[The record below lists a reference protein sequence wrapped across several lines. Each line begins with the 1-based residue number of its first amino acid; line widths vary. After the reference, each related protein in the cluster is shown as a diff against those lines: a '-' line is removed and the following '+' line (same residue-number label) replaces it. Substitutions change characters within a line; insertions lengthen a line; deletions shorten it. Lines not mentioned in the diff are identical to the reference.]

1 MIAASDRRVSRRFQ
15 WRCFP
20 VGNDRFSARQQPGTK
35 GGMSEI
41 RACFVGAFDSVAS
54 RHGAKPQPIDLRKD
68 VPHPMRALAP
78 VLYLRQG
85 TFVIVLLR

>member
-1 MIAASDRRVSRRFQ
+1 MR
-15 WRCFP
+15 
-20 VGNDRFSARQQPGTK
+20 
-35 GGMSEI
+35 EI
-41 RACFVGAFDSVAS
+41 RACFVGAFDSVAP

-85 TFVIVLLR
+85 TFVIVLLRQEKAVEIVRIIHRRKVRLATGKV